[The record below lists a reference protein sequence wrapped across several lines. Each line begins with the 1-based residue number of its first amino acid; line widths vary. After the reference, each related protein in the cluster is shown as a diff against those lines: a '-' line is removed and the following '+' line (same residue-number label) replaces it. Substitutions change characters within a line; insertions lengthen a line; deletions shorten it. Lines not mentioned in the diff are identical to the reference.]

1 MLRWTQSL
9 RSGDAELALRG
20 IIFFVSKRKP
30 RPPSRIFQATLCPS
44 KDKFG
49 IGTNLSDSFFF
60 FTSVTDTLVKL
71 VTLTGKSANKWE
83 EEAV

>member
-20 IIFFVSKRKP
+20 IMFFVSKRKP
-30 RPPSRIFQATLCPS
+30 RPLSRIFQATLCPS

-49 IGTNLSDSFFF
+49 IGANISDSFFS
-60 FTSVTDTLVKL
+60 TSVTDTLVKL